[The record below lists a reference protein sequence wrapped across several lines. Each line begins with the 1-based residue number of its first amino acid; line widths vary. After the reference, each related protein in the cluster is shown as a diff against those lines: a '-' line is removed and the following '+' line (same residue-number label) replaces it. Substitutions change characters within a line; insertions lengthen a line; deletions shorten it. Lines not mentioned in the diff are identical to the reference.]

1 LFHGLGF
8 RRVGFACT
16 GLTKILTLPEVASY
30 LRCHPSTIY
39 RLVNQGRIP
48 AWRIDKD
55 WRFDLEAIDRWRL
68 KGGVRQ

>member
-1 LFHGLGF
+1 LEQ
-8 RRVGFACT
+8 RN
-16 GLTKILTLPEVASY
+16 LTKILTLPEVATY

-68 KGGVRQ
+68 KGGGRQ